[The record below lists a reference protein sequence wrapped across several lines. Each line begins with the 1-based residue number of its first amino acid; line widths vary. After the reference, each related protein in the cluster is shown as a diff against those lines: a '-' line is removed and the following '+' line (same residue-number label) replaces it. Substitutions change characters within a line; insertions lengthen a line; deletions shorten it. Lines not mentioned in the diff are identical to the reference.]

1 MSKNLFVSGEEVV
14 LLDML
19 EARERRQEK
28 QMNLLKSNDSLTLV
42 SMTMNIPGSIK
53 VVPEITQIFDYLF
66 EELTILFKDCL
77 FLKELHHDKTG
88 HEGYFLLEK
97 EKEAIK
103 KQLIMLEETA
113 NFGRLFDLD
122 VVSLVNGNITLI
134 SRNDF
139 GLTPRKCFICNEN
152 AKACGRNRTHSVEEL
167 QLAISEYIEERRDM
181 LND

>member
-1 MSKNLFVSGEEVV
+1 MSKNLFVSGEEIV

-28 QMNLLKSNDSLTLV
+28 QLSLVKSHKSLTLV

-53 VVPEITQIFDYLF
+53 VIPEVTQIFDYLF
-66 EELTILFKDCL
+66 EKLTLLFKDCL
-77 FLKELHHDKTG
+77 FLKELYHFKTG

-97 EKEAIK
+97 EKEPIK
-103 KQLIMLEETA
+103 KQLIMLEETTD
-113 NFGRLFDLD
+113 FGRLFDLD
-122 VVSLVNGNITLI
+122 VVNLVDGNITLI
-134 SRNDF
+134 SRKDF
-139 GLTPRKCFICNEN
+139 DLTPRKCFICNED
-152 AKACGRNRTHSVEEL
+152 AKACGRNRTHSVEDL